1 MDSKL
6 RLGSHCLLVLFLATI
21 ALAASPSPL
30 CAQGETTS
38 AIVGQVS
45 DSTNAA
51 IPGAAVTI
59 TNSETG
65 LQRSA
70 KSDDEGRFN
79 FPQLKPGTYTVK
91 VRAEGF
97 APQQDDNVF
106 SGLGQKQTVNFTL
119 KVVQSNQTV
128 KVSGQAPLI
137 NPENPNT
144 STNLNAPALENLPNP
159 GGDLT
164 YPLQFAAGALVNTAG
179 SGNDFV
185 GGTNGY
191 GNVEFNGLPALSNGY
206 IVDGLETNDP
216 LTNLNSGLS
225 TNLVLGLNSISEV
238 TVNTL
243 SYAVDQGRYGASQV
257 NYVTKSGSNEFHG
270 NLYEL
275 WNGST
280 FNAADYFT
288 NATPGNHKP
297 RSTVNHFGG
306 SVGGAILHDK
316 LFFFLDSEWV
326 RIALPIVTPTTVP
339 TSAFQDY
346 VLQQLPLGGTDSVTG
361 STYLPAPQLVPFYQ
375 KMFSLY
381 GNTSGTPLAV
391 LGCPFDVGGGS
402 PAIVND
408 GNGCA
413 NRQSV
418 SHSSDDHEQVQTVRI
433 DYNINEKNTTWY
445 RFQTDNGL
453 QAAYTDPI
461 NPLFNALS
469 PQPLYSFAAGYTHV
483 FSQNLVN
490 YFNPAFSWYGSLF
503 GPKDFQK
510 TLAAFPIVLQ
520 GSGANA
526 PFTTV
531 GGLDNTW
538 VQGRRASRFFINDNL
553 EWSYGAHE
561 LRFGTNTRILRLND
575 YDFGEGSVPTAT
587 YTTLPQYIYGVA
599 STATKTFP
607 TSPNEPFN
615 FLNLDLYAQDT
626 WKISRT
632 LTWTFG
638 IRDTLNSNPLNP
650 HDQIARLR
658 GSFASVPH
666 DVNQP
671 LNAAVQT
678 GLGNIFSSTPL
689 ATLQPRTAIAW
700 QFESKS
706 VLRAGFGVFSD
717 ILPGSIADVVGV
729 NPPYVKTFQAGLLG
743 TVGKA
748 GTAGCDAVLG
758 CTAIAPGVPSS
769 AIDATVAANQT
780 FSSGFSEGQL
790 SCASTQS
797 NPATCLPPVA
807 ISAVPDGKLHAPYFL
822 EWSLGLEH
830 ELGSTGSIHAQY
842 VGTRAVNQPY
852 LTQVNGYQTVCDGCF
867 APFPYAR
874 STDPR
879 FGAVTQFSTGASS
892 HYNGLQMSAM
902 KRTGHGLMG
911 QINYTFSRCMDTVS
925 NGGFLQF
932 SAGGILSPLPGDL
945 ARDYGPCDYD
955 IRHNLNAQYVYQL
968 PVKIKSPLLGDLLN
982 GWQVS
987 GTVFWHSG
995 IPFSVLSTPYS
1006 ADGNG
1011 IVNGSGPEFASAV
1024 SGVPLYEHNSIPG
1037 VTQPGTVQWL
1047 NPDAFVSTVDP
1058 GTGACFGGDNP
1069 KNCQFGNLGRNALR
1083 GPSFV
1088 WSDVYLTKSFSLT
1101 ERVKLRFDTQVFN
1114 LFNHPNFALPSMVL
1128 AGIPGKPTTQTG
1140 FGAIT
1145 YTTSPPTGLLG
1156 VGLGGDSTPRM
1167 IAFQLRLEF

>member
-1 MDSKL
+1 MARFIL
-6 RLGSHCLLVLFLATI
+6 IGLLLTTTCFVIPVSTK
-21 ALAASPSPL
+21 
-30 CAQGETTS
+30 AQGETTS
-38 AIVGQVS
+38 AILGQVN
-45 DSTNAA
+45 DPTDAA
-51 IPGAAVTI
+51 VPGATVTI
-59 TNSETG
+59 TNQEIGLKRIAKTDDTG
-65 LQRSA
+65 H
-70 KSDDEGRFN
+70 FN
-79 FPQLKPGTYTVK
+79 FPQLKPGTYSVK
-91 VRAEGF
+91 VEAEGF
-97 APQQDDNVF
+97 APQQNNNVLA
-106 SGLGQKQTVNFTL
+106 GLGQKQTVDFAL
-119 KVVQSNQTV
+119 KLAQSEQTV
-128 KVSGQAPLI
+128 EVSGQAQLI
-137 NPENPNT
+137 NPGDANT

-257 NYVTKSGSNEFHG
+257 NYVTKSGSNQFHG
-270 NLYEL
+270 NIYEL
-275 WNGST
+275 WNGSR

-288 NATPGNHKP
+288 NATPGSHKP

-306 SVGGAILHDK
+306 SVGGPIIRNK
-316 LFFFLDSEWV
+316 LFFFFDSEWV
-326 RIALPIVTPTTVP
+326 RIALPIVTATTVP
-339 TSAFQDY
+339 TPAFQNY

-361 STYLPAPQLVPFYQ
+361 SIYPPAPQLVPFYR

-381 GNTSGTPLAV
+381 GNTGGTPLAV
-391 LGCPFDVGGGS
+391 LGCPFDAGGVT
-402 PAIVND
+402 PAIAND
-408 GNGCA
+408 GSGCA
-413 NRQSV
+413 NRQSI
-418 SHSSDDHEQVQTVRI
+418 SHSSTDHEQVQTLRI
-433 DYNINEKNTTWY
+433 DYNIDEKNTTWF

-503 GPKDFQK
+503 GPSDFQK

-526 PFTTV
+526 PFTTL

-553 EWSYGAHE
+553 AWSHGAHE

-575 YDFGEGSVPTAT
+575 YDFGQGTVPTVT
-587 YTTLPQYIYGVA
+587 YTTLPQYIYGIA

-607 TSPNEPFN
+607 TSANEPFN

-626 WKISRT
+626 WKVTKT

-638 IRDTLNSNPLNP
+638 IRDTFNSNPLNP
-650 HDQIARLR
+650 HGQIARLR
-658 GSFASVPH
+658 GSFDSISH

-671 LNAAVQT
+671 LNAAIQT
-678 GLGNIFSSTPL
+678 GLGNVFSSTPL
-689 ATLQPRTAIAW
+689 AILQPRTAIAW
-700 QFESKS
+700 QFKTKW
-706 VLRAGFGVFSD
+706 VLRTGFGVFSD

-729 NPPYVKTFQAGLLG
+729 NPPNVQTFQGGLLG
-743 TVGKA
+743 TVG
-748 GTAGCDAVLG
+748 G
-758 CTAIAPGVPSS
+758 TAIAPGVPNS
-769 AIDATVAANQT
+769 AVDATVAANQT
-780 FSSGFSEGQL
+780 FSSGFTQGQL
-790 SCASTQS
+790 SCASAQA

-807 ISAVPDGKLHAPYFL
+807 MTAVPDGKLHAPYFM

-830 ELGSTGSIHAQY
+830 ELGTTGSIHAQY

-867 APFPYAR
+867 APFPYGK

-879 FGAVTQFSTGASS
+879 FGAVTQFSTGANS
-892 HYNGLQMSAM
+892 HYSGLQLTAI
-902 KRTGHGLMG
+902 KRIGHGLMG
-911 QINYTFSRCMDTVS
+911 QINYTWSRCMDTVS

-955 IRHNLNAQYVYQL
+955 IRHNLSAQYVYQL
-968 PVKIKSPLLGDLLN
+968 PVKVRNRALGYALN

-987 GTVFWHSG
+987 GTVLWHSG

-1011 IVNGSGPEFASAV
+1011 IVNGSGPQFASV
-1024 SGVPLYEHNSIPG
+1024 VPGVPLYEHNPIPG

-1058 GTGACFGGDNP
+1058 STGACLGGDSP

-1083 GPSFV
+1083 GPNFA
-1088 WSDVYLTKSFSLT
+1088 WSDFYLSKWFPLT
-1101 ERVKLRFDTQVFN
+1101 EQVKLRFDVQFFN
-1114 LFNHPNFALPSMVL
+1114 VFNHPNFGLPSMVL
-1128 AGIPGKPTTQTG
+1128 AGIPGKPSTQTG
-1140 FGAIT
+1140 FGALT
-1145 YTTSPPTGLLG
+1145 YATSPPTGLLG

-1167 IAFQLRLEF
+1167 VAFQLRLEF